1 MSTLDYTIIWI
12 IELRLHQSY
21 VMDNRKFIL
30 SLKKGKEASFREAY
44 LNYYDKLINI
54 AKRFNFSVLTP
65 EDFVQET
72 FLRLYNKRELLNE
85 DVLFDKQLFTIC
97 KNIIINHV
105 NRENKIIQLDPE
117 FETVQEDPETG
128 IFEERR
134 EKLYTFINLL
144 PEQQQKIFTLHKLEN
159 LSYKEIAAITDLS
172 EKTIAN
178 HIYLASKFIRKK
190 IEDH

>member
-1 MSTLDYTIIWI
+1 
-12 IELRLHQSY
+12 
-21 VMDNRKFIL
+21 MDNKKFIL
-30 SLKKGKEASFREAY
+30 SLKKGKEEAFKEVY
-44 LNYYDKLINI
+44 FAFYDKLINI
-54 AKRFNFSVLTP
+54 AKRFNFTVLTP

-97 KNIIINHV
+97 KNIILNHI
-105 NRENKIIQLDPE
+105 NRENKIIPLDSFQADFAE
-117 FETVQEDPETG
+117 EETDLG
-128 IFEERR
+128 IFEDRK
-134 EKLYTFINLL
+134 EKLYTFINQL

-159 LSYKEIAAITDLS
+159 LSYKEIAEITDLS

-190 IEDH
+190 IAEH

>member
-1 MSTLDYTIIWI
+1 
-12 IELRLHQSY
+12 
-21 VMDNRKFIL
+21 MDNRKFIL
-30 SLKKGKEASFREAY
+30 SLKKGNEASFKEVY
-44 LNYYDKLINI
+44 LAYYDRLISI

-65 EDFVQET
+65 QDFVQET
-72 FLRLYNKRELLNE
+72 FIRLYDKRELLNE

-105 NRENKIIQLDPE
+105 NRENKIIQLEPLNIQLVDE
-117 FETVQEDPETG
+117 ETETG
-128 IFEERR
+128 IFEERQQ
-134 EKLYTFINLL
+134 KLQNFINQL

-159 LSYKEIAAITDLS
+159 LSYKEIASITDLS

>member
-1 MSTLDYTIIWI
+1 
-12 IELRLHQSY
+12 
-21 VMDNRKFIL
+21 MDNKKFVL
-30 SLKKGKEASFREAY
+30 SLKKGNEASFRQVY

-54 AKRFNFSVLTP
+54 ARQFNLTVLTP
-65 EDFVQET
+65 QDFVQET

-85 DVLFDKQLFTIC
+85 DILLDKQLFTIC
-97 KNIIINHV
+97 RNIIINHV
-105 NRENKIIQLDPE
+105 NRENKIVQLDPSKAE
-117 FETVQEDPETG
+117 IEQEDTATG

-134 EKLYTFINLL
+134 EKLHSFINQL

-190 IEDH
+190 VEDH

>member
-1 MSTLDYTIIWI
+1 
-12 IELRLHQSY
+12 
-21 VMDNRKFIL
+21 MDNKKFIL
-30 SLKKGKEASFREAY
+30 SLKKGNEASFKEAY

-54 AKRFNFSVLTP
+54 ARRFNFTVLTP
-65 EDFVQET
+65 QDFVQET

-85 DVLFDKQLFTIC
+85 DVLLDKQLFTIC

-105 NRENKIIQLDPE
+105 NRENKIVQFDPTQVE
-117 FETVQEDPETG
+117 IEQETAETG
-128 IFEERR
+128 VFEERR
-134 EKLYTFINLL
+134 EKLHSFINQL

-159 LSYKEIAAITDLS
+159 LSYKEIAAMTDLS

>member
-1 MSTLDYTIIWI
+1 
-12 IELRLHQSY
+12 
-21 VMDNRKFIL
+21 MDNRKFIL
-30 SLKKGKEASFREAY
+30 SLKKGNEASFKQAY

-54 AKRFNFSVLTP
+54 ARRFNFTVLTP
-65 EDFVQET
+65 QDFVQET

-85 DVLFDKQLFTIC
+85 DVLFDKQLFVIC

-105 NRENKIIQLDPE
+105 NRENKIIQLDPQ
-117 FETVQEDPETG
+117 FEAEEEHTETG
-128 IFEERR
+128 IFEERT
-134 EKLYTFINLL
+134 EKLHSFINML

-190 IEDH
+190 VEDH

>member
-1 MSTLDYTIIWI
+1 
-12 IELRLHQSY
+12 
-21 VMDNRKFIL
+21 MDNKKFVL
-30 SLKKGKEASFREAY
+30 SLKKGNEASFKEAY

-54 AKRFNFSVLTP
+54 ARRFNFTVLTP
-65 EDFVQET
+65 QDFVQET

-97 KNIIINHV
+97 KNIIINHL
-105 NRENKIIQLDPE
+105 NRENKIIQLDTLP
-117 FETVQEDPETG
+117 FETAQEESDTG
-128 IFEERR
+128 IFEERK
-134 EKLYTFINLL
+134 EKLYTFINQL

>member
-1 MSTLDYTIIWI
+1 
-12 IELRLHQSY
+12 
-21 VMDNRKFIL
+21 MDNRKFIL
-30 SLKKGKEASFREAY
+30 SLKKGNEASFKQAY

-54 AKRFNFSVLTP
+54 AKRFNFTVLTP
-65 EDFVQET
+65 QDFVQET

-105 NRENKIIQLDPE
+105 NRENKIVQLDALP
-117 FETVQEDPETG
+117 FEAAQEETDTG
-128 IFEERR
+128 IFEERK
-134 EKLYTFINLL
+134 EKLYNFINLL

>member
-1 MSTLDYTIIWI
+1 
-12 IELRLHQSY
+12 
-21 VMDNRKFIL
+21 MDNRKFIL
-30 SLKKGKEASFREAY
+30 SLKKGNEASFKEAY
-44 LNYYDKLINI
+44 LNYYDKLIGI
-54 AKRFNFSVLTP
+54 ARRFNFTVLTP
-65 EDFVQET
+65 QDFVQET

-85 DVLFDKQLFTIC
+85 DVLFDKQLFVIC

-105 NRENKIIQLDPE
+105 NRENKIIQLNTSE
-117 FETVQEDPETG
+117 FEIENEDYDDV
-128 IFEERR
+128 IFEERK
-134 EKLYTFINLL
+134 EKLYAFINLL

-159 LSYKEIAAITDLS
+159 LSYKEIAAMTDLS

>member
-1 MSTLDYTIIWI
+1 
-12 IELRLHQSY
+12 
-21 VMDNRKFIL
+21 MDNKKFIL
-30 SLKKGKEASFREAY
+30 SLKKGNEASFKEAY
-44 LNYYDKLINI
+44 LQYYDKLINI
-54 AKRFNFSVLTP
+54 AKRFNFTVLTP
-65 EDFVQET
+65 QDFVQET

-105 NRENKIIQLDPE
+105 NRENKIIQLDPSQVE
-117 FETVQEDPETG
+117 MVDETVETG
-128 IFEERR
+128 VFEERR
-134 EKLYTFINLL
+134 EKLHSFINQL

-159 LSYKEIAAITDLS
+159 LSYKEIAAMTDLS

-190 IEDH
+190 IEDR